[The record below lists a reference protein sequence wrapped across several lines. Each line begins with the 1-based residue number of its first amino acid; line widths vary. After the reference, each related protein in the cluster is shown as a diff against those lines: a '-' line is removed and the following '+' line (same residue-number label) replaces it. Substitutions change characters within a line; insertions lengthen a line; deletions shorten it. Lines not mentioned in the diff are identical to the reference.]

1 MACGGK
7 GGIDGSNNMIKFIE
21 YVMEFKLGIKQS
33 YDSYNNIKNNNKNNK
48 LIQSKDQYL
57 YKTQK
62 NTK

>member
-1 MACGGK
+1 MNCMACGGK

-33 YDSYNNIKNNNKNNK
+33 YNSYNNIKNNNKNNK

-57 YKTQK
+57 YKT
-62 NTK
+62 